1 MYGFVFVSGICSP
14 SKGKLELNGN
24 GKILWAAGLC
34 LLAAALLAYLFWG
47 QIDDAWAYLLKL
59 QDKKEKFREWIHS
72 FGPWGPAVFIGVQ
85 VFQVV
90 FSPIPG
96 ELTGFLGGYVYG
108 ALTATILS
116 TVGLTIGSFLAFY
129 IGRRL
134 GRPFVEKLI
143 PPRILDKFDFLI
155 TNRGAFLAFVFF
167 SIPGFP
173 KDYMCY
179 LLGLSPLRTLTF
191 VIIACLG
198 RIPGTIMLGIQ
209 GAGMYEEQY
218 GMVVALLVV
227 MVIIGAAAVYFQEPL
242 THWLKEKAGREKS

>member
-1 MYGFVFVSGICSP
+1 MN
-14 SKGKLELNGN
+14 GKT
-24 GKILWAAGLC
+24 KILWTAGLC
-34 LLAAALLAYLFWG
+34 LLAAALLAYLFRG
-47 QIDDAWAYLLKL
+47 QIDDAWAYLVKL
-59 QDKKEKFREWIHS
+59 QDEKERFRDWIYS
-72 FGPWGPAVFIGVQ
+72 YGAWGPVVFVGVQ
-85 VFQVV
+85 VLQVV

-116 TVGLTIGSFLAFY
+116 TIGLTIGSFLAFC

-143 PPRILDKFDFLI
+143 PPKILDKFDFLI
-155 TNRGAFLAFVFF
+155 TNRGAFLAFIFF

-179 LLGLSPLRTLTF
+179 LLGLSPLGTLTF
-191 VIIACLG
+191 VIVAFLG
-198 RIPGTIMLGIQ
+198 RIPGTIMLGVQ

-218 GMVVALLVV
+218 GMVVALLIVAVV
-227 MVIIGAAAVYFQEPL
+227 AGAAAVYFQEPL
-242 THWLKEKAGREKS
+242 REWLKEKAGRGET

>member
-1 MYGFVFVSGICSP
+1 MN
-14 SKGKLELNGN
+14 GKT
-24 GKILWAAGLC
+24 KILWTAGLC

-47 QIDDAWAYLLKL
+47 QIDDAWAYLVKL
-59 QDKKEKFREWIHS
+59 QDKKERFRDWIYS
-72 FGPWGPAVFIGVQ
+72 YGPWGPAVFVGVQ
-85 VFQVV
+85 VLQVV

-116 TVGLTIGSFLAFY
+116 TIGLTIGSFLAFY

-143 PPRILDKFDFLI
+143 PPKILDKFDFLV
-155 TNRGAFLAFVFF
+155 TNRGAFLAFIFF

-198 RIPGTIMLGIQ
+198 RIPGTIMLGVQ

-218 GMVVALLVV
+218 GMVAALLIVAVV
-227 MVIIGAAAVYFQEPL
+227 AGAAAVYFQEPL
-242 THWLKEKAGREKS
+242 REWLKEKAGRGINRD

>member
-1 MYGFVFVSGICSP
+1 MN
-14 SKGKLELNGN
+14 GKT
-24 GKILWAAGLC
+24 KILWIAGLC
-34 LLAAALLAYLFWG
+34 LLLAVLLAYLFWG
-47 QIDDAWAYLLKL
+47 QIDDAWVYLAKL
-59 QDKKEKFREWIHS
+59 QDKKERFRDWIHS
-72 FGPWGPAVFIGVQ
+72 FGHWGPVVFIGVQ
-85 VFQVV
+85 VLQVV

-96 ELTGFLGGYVYG
+96 ELTGFLGGFVYG

-116 TVGLTIGSFLAFY
+116 TIGLTIGSFLAFY

-155 TNRGAFLAFVFF
+155 SNRGAFIAFILF

-179 LLGLSPLRTLTF
+179 LLGLSPLKTLTF
-191 VIIACLG
+191 VLIAFLG

-209 GAGMYEEQY
+209 GAGMYKEQY

-227 MVIIGAAAVYFQEPL
+227 MVLCGAAAVYFQEPL
-242 THWLKEKAGREKS
+242 RLWLKDKAGRGVERD

>member
-1 MYGFVFVSGICSP
+1 M
-14 SKGKLELNGN
+14 NGN
-24 GKILWAAGLC
+24 GKILWGAATC
-34 LLAAALLAYLFWG
+34 LLAAVLLAYLFWG

-59 QDKKEKFREWIHS
+59 HHQKEKFREWIHS

-108 ALTATILS
+108 ALTATIFS
-116 TVGLTIGSFLAFY
+116 TIGLTIGSFLAFY

-143 PPRILDKFDFLI
+143 PPKILDKFDFLI

-191 VIIACLG
+191 VIIACIG

-218 GMVVALLVV
+218 GMVVALLIVAVV
-227 MVIIGAAAVYFQEPL
+227 AGAAAVYFQDNIRL
-242 THWLKEKAGREKS
+242 WLKEKAGRGDNHD